1 MREGKHGGHQGHR
14 GHDHRGHGDHGG
26 RGGRGHRHG
35 EGHEHGKHRFHSAQ
49 TFRRGRALAFLET
62 LSLKRATL
70 LQQLN
75 QPEYEAIK
83 PVISGELKATDAI
96 IQEFIHAFELREMPP
111 QEDTPSDED
120 NDTAIDK
127 AEDGEEEATH
137 DSNRLD

>member
-1 MREGKHGGHQGHR
+1 MREGKHGGHRGHHGHR
-14 GHDHRGHGDHGG
+14 GH
-26 RGGRGHRHG
+26 GHRHE
-35 EGHEHGKHRFHSAQ
+35 EGHEHGGHGKHRFHSAQ

-96 IQEFIHAFELREMPP
+96 IQQFIHAFELREMPP
-111 QEDTPSDED
+111 QEDKEPNEH
-120 NDTAIDK
+120 IDK
-127 AEDGEEEATH
+127 PTDEDGEEVT
-137 DSNRLD
+137 DDRNGPN